1 MQTNFLV
8 TKLYAPLLRRDLVPR
23 VRLVDQLRMELYEE
37 QAFPRKLTLI
47 SAPAGYGKTTLA
59 VAWLQSTGFP
69 YAWLSLDEHDN
80 DPVYFLTGLVSAL
93 RTVRPDLA
101 EIHFP
106 SGQGMGAPPVE
117 TLLTPFINTIASQA
131 SPFLLAIDDYHIIH
145 NTAIHQMLNFLL
157 ENLPVC
163 MHLVLVTREDPPV
176 PLPRMRATGKVVEI
190 RQVDLCFNRDEVVE
204 FFRRAVGVEI
214 GPSDLEALALRT
226 EGWAVGLQMIALSLR
241 SGLSLAELL
250 QSFSGSHRFI
260 MDYLIDEVFNKLPG
274 PLQDFFL
281 KVSIFDR
288 FSAPLCDAVTGR
300 VDSRMILTRLEAS
313 NSFIIPLDA
322 VREWYRFHH
331 LFRGLLYQKLRQ
343 AGEISEKDLHRVA
356 CTWYIQNGYPREAI
370 QHALAGEDWVK
381 AAEWIHGV
389 SNGLLRQGE
398 VVNLLGWFQK
408 IPAETCARIPA
419 LAIDY
424 AWPLILGGQIEK
436 AERLL
441 EPLESRDNLT
451 KEQQGAVAA
460 AQAYIARSRGDAR
473 QTMVMSQKA
482 LSLLPRSESH
492 IRGIL
497 AVNLGISYWHI
508 GRLAEAEQAMQEAY
522 QASQVEENRYAELT
536 SLIFLSR
543 VQAARGHLRRAFQM
557 YQPLREMAAPVPILA
572 LAHMDIATL
581 HFEWN
586 ELEACES
593 HLVKSIAIGEETR
606 NLEFLSSTCNQMARL
621 RLARNDLEGARAA
634 LDRAWQLL
642 ENQAVTPITRSR
654 NAAAYL
660 QLALSQGDL
669 HAAESWSEQAGE
681 GADAHPFYPF
691 AGLSR
696 ARLLL
701 AQGQDLAA
709 QNVLGECAGLAENR
723 GWGYARIM
731 ILILQSIA
739 AGTGEEAAGF
749 VREALAL
756 AQPEGF
762 LRIFL
767 EGGDRLVPLL
777 HEAARRGIYPEY
789 AGRIAAFVESGW
801 KGQSPGDARFVQGN
815 QALVEPLSERELE
828 VLRLVAA
835 GLSNQQIADQ
845 LVVGLSTVKSHVHH
859 ISGKLGAENR
869 TQLVA
874 IARDHTLI

>member
-23 VRLVDQLRMELYEE
+23 TRLVDQLRLELYEE
-37 QAFPRKLTLI
+37 QAFSRKLTLI

-59 VAWLQSTGFP
+59 VAWLQSTRFP
-69 YAWLSLDEHDN
+69 IAWLSLDEHDN
-80 DPVYFLTGLVSAL
+80 DPVYFLTGLVAAL
-93 RTVRPDLA
+93 RSVRPDLT
-101 EIHFP
+101 EIPFP
-106 SGQGMGAPPVE
+106 TGQGMGLPPAE
-117 TLLTPFINTIASQA
+117 TLLTPLINAIASQA
-131 SPFLLAIDDYHIIH
+131 SPFLLAIDDYHLIR
-145 NTAIHQMLNFLL
+145 NTAIHQILNFLL

-176 PLPRMRATGKVVEI
+176 PLPRLRATGKVVEI
-190 RQVDLCFNRDEVVE
+190 RQADLCFNREEVAD
-204 FFRRAVGVEI
+204 FFRRVAGMEI
-214 GPSDLEALALRT
+214 GPADLEALALRT
-226 EGWAVGLQMIALSLR
+226 EGWAVGLQMIALSLQNG
-241 SGLSLAELL
+241 SSLTELL
-250 QSFSGSHRFI
+250 QSFTGSHRFI

-281 KVSIFDR
+281 KISVLDR
-288 FSAPLCDAVTGR
+288 FSAPLCDAITGR
-300 VDSRMILTRLEAS
+300 VDSRVILTRLEAS
-313 NSFIIPLDA
+313 NSFVIPLDA

-331 LFRGLLYQKLRQ
+331 LFAGLLYQKLRQ
-343 AGEISEKDLHRVA
+343 ADEISEKELHRVA
-356 CTWYIQNGYPREAI
+356 GAWYFQNSYPREAI
-370 QHALAGEDWVK
+370 RHALAGKDYEK
-381 AAEWIHGV
+381 AVEWIHSV
-389 SNGLLRQGE
+389 ADSMLRQGE
-398 VVNLLGWFQK
+398 VVNLLAWFQK
-408 IPAETCARIPA
+408 IPAAIYIQVPMI
-419 LAIDY
+419 AIDY
-424 AWPLILGGQIEK
+424 AWPLILGGQLEK

-441 EPLESRDNLT
+441 EPLELRDDLT

-482 LSLLPRSESH
+482 LSMLPRSESH

-508 GRLAEAEQAMQEAY
+508 GQLAEAEQAMQEAY

-536 SLIFLSR
+536 SLIFLCR

-557 YQPLREMAAPVPILA
+557 YQPLREMTAPVPILA
-572 LAHMDIATL
+572 LAHMDIASL

-593 HLVKSIAIGEETR
+593 HLEKSIAIGEETHS
-606 NLEFLSSTCNQMARL
+606 LEFLSSTYNQIARL
-621 RLARNDLEGARAA
+621 RLGRNDLEGARAA
-634 LDRAWQLL
+634 LDRAQRLL

-660 QLALSQGDL
+660 QFALAQGDL
-669 HAAESWSEQAGE
+669 HGAVSWAEQAGE

-691 AGLSR
+691 AGISR

-701 AQGQDLAA
+701 AQGQTLVA
-709 QNVLGECAGLAENR
+709 QNVLSECAGLAESR
-723 GWGYARIM
+723 GWGYAKIM

-739 AGTGEEAAGF
+739 AGTAEEAIGF
-749 VREALAL
+749 LREALTL

-762 LRIFL
+762 LRVFL
-767 EGGDRLVPLL
+767 EGGHRLIPLL
-777 HEAARRGIYPEY
+777 REAARRGIYPEY
-789 AGRIAAFVESGW
+789 AGRITAFMESDRKTQAAG
-801 KGQSPGDARFVQGN
+801 R
-815 QALVEPLSERELE
+815 ALVEPLSERELE
-828 VLRLVAA
+828 VLRLVSA
-835 GLSNQQIADQ
+835 GFSNQQIADQ

-874 IARDHTLI
+874 IAREHKLI